1 MKKFIRLIMMTVS
14 WLMGAY
20 LLLTIGTLGL
30 ENRVIVLSSIFI
42 IILTSISAWHFVKD
56 MTIRL

>member
-20 LLLTIGTLGL
+20 LLLTIGTSGL